1 MIQTGMM
8 PSGFGFEFGFEVELS
23 LIEKTSMR

>member
-8 PSGFGFEFGFEVELS
+8 PSGFGFEVELS